1 MDANMA
7 MNTQNAPASSAPAPG
22 GGNPGF
28 PALPV
33 TQPTPAPAA
42 TPVMESGGST
52 GGGGIKG
59 WFRDINLV
67 DVTVSAF
74 VIGAVLYTVH
84 YYKFMMM
91 MEKTGYADLSG
102 RVSKMEAELAAA
114 KKKTQMNAA
123 GSMNSMRGR
132 RPMMRL
138 A

>member
-1 MDANMA
+1 MDSNMA
-7 MNTQNAPASSAPAPG
+7 MNTQNAPASTAAPMG

-33 TQPTPAPAA
+33 TQPTPASPA
-42 TPVMESGGST
+42 TPVMETGGATT

-102 RVSKMEAELAAA
+102 RVAKIEAELAAA

-123 GSMNSMRGR
+123 GNMRGR
-132 RPMMRL
+132 RPIMRL